1 MNDMSD
7 ALKYLNDENFESTV
21 KKGVTLV
28 DFYADWCGP
37 CRMIA
42 PLIEQLADEMEGK
55 ATIAK
60 LNVEEAPKVT
70 ADFSVTSI
78 PTLIIYKEG
87 REVERIVGIRDKASL
102 ENSINKALS

>member
-1 MNDMSD
+1 MSD

-78 PTLIIYKEG
+78 PTLIIYKDG
-87 REVERIVGIRDKASL
+87 REVDRIVGIRDKASL
-102 ENSINKALS
+102 ESSINKALS